1 MNRNL
6 PRIIAVAGGALFYFL
21 WQARQGNAA
30 AMRPQQL
37 SRESVP
43 AEWIEMTPEG
53 YGVIGTTGDPWDI
66 LT

>member
-1 MNRNL
+1 MKNL
-6 PRIIAVAGGALFYFL
+6 PLIIAVAGGALAFFL
-21 WQARQGNAA
+21 WRQRQGQAA
-30 AMRPQQL
+30 AMQPQQL